1 MSTQRHV
8 GRDGFFSA
16 LSCLVSLPSVS
27 ILNHSNWLKS
37 EERRSACRQASWRI
51 ARAPALL
58 VEAGLFVERSQL
70 RQDVPEQATR
80 KGE

>member
-1 MSTQRHV
+1 
-8 GRDGFFSA
+8 
-16 LSCLVSLPSVS
+16 L
-27 ILNHSNWLKS
+27 
-37 EERRSACRQASWRI
+37 RI
-51 ARAPALL
+51 ARAPDLL

>member
-1 MSTQRHV
+1 MITQRHV
-8 GRDGFFSA
+8 SRDGFFSA

-37 EERRSACRQASWRI
+37 EEPRSASGQSSWRI

-58 VEAGLFVERSQL
+58 VEAGPFLERSQL
-70 RQDVPEQATR
+70 RQDMLGQATR